1 MQTGVKEY
9 KRVRMGAMGSGGTG
23 EYKNK
28 AGKAKKM
35 YLQGIFVPLGRTLTV
50 GYSFFRNG

>member
-1 MQTGVKEY
+1 
-9 KRVRMGAMGSGGTG
+9 MGAMGSGGTG